1 VFGIFGFKVFE
12 SSLGILE
19 DLFSISNAAVDI
31 SETFGIEGTL
41 KDTTNDVLEFL
52 GINGRSLLW

>member
-1 VFGIFGFKVFE
+1 
-12 SSLGILE
+12 LE

-31 SETFGIEGTL
+31 SEAFGVEGTL

>member
-1 VFGIFGFKVFE
+1 LDNV
-12 SSLGILE
+12 LNIL
-19 DLFSISNAAVDI
+19 DAVSDV